1 LFSIS
6 VLAFS
11 CTRDDAHYP
20 VLGKD
25 PLEDIELLEGS
36 DEAFIV
42 LSEQRIRDAVLV
54 HVDTVASL
62 AHAPQDDLK
71 RLKKLLKGKERMQLS
86 YARGKLFNSTNY
98 LYAATSLGL
107 IREIYWIIPNRF
119 FHDIPLAGDTIKRFL
134 KEKRPWFR
142 KDEIDAMKMEAGCL
156 SGRLSGVK
164 VSLCSI
170 RTLPGIEQPVVLGI
184 HSGYFPVYAQE
195 YDISKLRA
203 LKWFFDQL
211 AFRQLK
217 IIQAYVSYGIE
228 DGRTSAIH
236 RYIGNE
242 LYEGL
247 RDPEIFRAESPNE
260 LWGFRDMAENM
271 LSGGEGQAVLE
282 YLAEPLRNCYGF
294 VYLGNILHD
303 SKNSW
308 KEKFLR
314 KALDT
319 LPGSIYA
326 QTRLMLFLHDAEKY
340 EEAIG
345 IARGLSGA
353 PDDVNREFFIGECY
367 YMLGDKKNALA
378 AYERGLS
385 MHNERTGAVLNNR
398 SRGYLYHLVALYEG
412 SGQTEKAEMVR
423 RQFNL
428 DDKQE

>member
-1 LFSIS
+1 
-6 VLAFS
+6 
-11 CTRDDAHYP
+11 
-20 VLGKD
+20 
-25 PLEDIELLEGS
+25 
-36 DEAFIV
+36 
-42 LSEQRIRDAVLV
+42 
-54 HVDTVASL
+54 
-62 AHAPQDDLK
+62 
-71 RLKKLLKGKERMQLS
+71 
-86 YARGKLFNSTNY
+86 
-98 LYAATSLGL
+98 
-107 IREIYWIIPNRF
+107 
-119 FHDIPLAGDTIKRFL
+119 
-134 KEKRPWFR
+134 
-142 KDEIDAMKMEAGCL
+142 MKMEAGCL

-282 YLAEPLRNCYGF
+282 YLAEPLRKYPSDSALNLLHAAAQLRTGKLTEAFKEAEMLCSRDADYCYGF